1 LSLEELKGKLTRSA
15 RLTELRQSLSRFD
28 KSAAK
33 LKALEEKRK
42 KLEIP
47 QLKKFQAIEIEVPT
61 R

>member
-1 LSLEELKGKLTRSA
+1 LSFEELKGKLTGSA
-15 RLTELRQSLSRFD
+15 KSAKLRQSLSRFNE
-28 KSAAK
+28 SAAK